1 LVHKERNPDTFG
13 FEVSVVQRV
22 AAGGRDGIIK
32 ACAKILGANLPV
44 SHVSLSCIH
53 ELEFVFCWAFSC

>member
-1 LVHKERNPDTFG
+1 VFEPSKDAWFIKNPDTFG

-32 ACAKILGANLPV
+32 ACA
-44 SHVSLSCIH
+44 
-53 ELEFVFCWAFSC
+53 